1 MRDLNLLHEIVL
13 PLFTTFNNYL
23 NSILHS
29 VIVVTLCNEESSR
42 FNPTFYGLHER
53 RNSNSVFLKVACKFF
68 IDIIKGRAVE
78 SLF

>member
-29 VIVVTLCNEESSR
+29 VIVVTLCNESSK
-42 FNPTFYGLHER
+42 FNPMFYGLHER

-68 IDIIKGRAVE
+68 IDVIKGRAVE
-78 SLF
+78 RSF